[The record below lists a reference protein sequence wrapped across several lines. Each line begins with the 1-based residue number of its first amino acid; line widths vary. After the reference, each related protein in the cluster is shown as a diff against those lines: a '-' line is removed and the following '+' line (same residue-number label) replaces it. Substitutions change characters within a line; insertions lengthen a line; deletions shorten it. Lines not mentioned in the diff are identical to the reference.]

1 MHLVKVYVKFVIL
14 ITNFSPEASIS
25 LVVTD
30 LTPSLLKTRDFPN
43 PTIPHSKPML
53 PPESFLI
60 NTSYFYIN

>member
-1 MHLVKVYVKFVIL
+1 MYFVIFFFQPV
-14 ITNFSPEASIS
+14 IFNTNFSPEASIC

-53 PPESFLI
+53 PPESF
-60 NTSYFYIN
+60 